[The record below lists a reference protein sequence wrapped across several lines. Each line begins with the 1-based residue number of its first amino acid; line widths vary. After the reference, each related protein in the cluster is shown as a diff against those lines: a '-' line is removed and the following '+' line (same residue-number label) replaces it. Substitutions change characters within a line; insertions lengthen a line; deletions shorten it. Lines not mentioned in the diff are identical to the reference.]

1 MNNLHRPQNVD
12 ELMRRQWN
20 GLAEGDGGSQVNHG
34 KRFDPASPLV
44 CRCQSILSCK
54 YRKIWKIVYSL
65 TAIKRPYLGRGIV
78 AA

>member
-20 GLAEGDGGSQVNHG
+20 GLAEGDWGLQVNHG
-34 KRFDPASPLV
+34 KRFGPASRSE

-65 TAIKRPYLGRGIV
+65 TPITRPPLGRGIV